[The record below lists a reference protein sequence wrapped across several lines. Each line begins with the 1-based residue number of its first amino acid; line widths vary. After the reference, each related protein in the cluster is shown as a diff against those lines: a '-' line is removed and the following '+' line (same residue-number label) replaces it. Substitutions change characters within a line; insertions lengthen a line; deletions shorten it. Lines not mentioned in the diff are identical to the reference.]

1 MRTLIR
7 IVAVLVIIGGGGAFY
22 VWHFMWNKKAP
33 DASTGKAI
41 VFTAADLAKEYSRQ
55 DEKLADSK
63 YLDKKIEVN
72 GIVSEIDK
80 DQDGGVLVILQT
92 SDPSAGVQCAME
104 DKGTNVNKGQ
114 NITIRGICT
123 GSGIT
128 GISLKGCKIK
138 Q

>member
-22 VWHFMWNKKAP
+22 VWQFMWNKKAP
-33 DASTGKAI
+33 DASKGKAI
-41 VFTAADLAKEYSRQ
+41 VFTAVDLAKEYNQ

-72 GIVSEIDK
+72 GVVSEIDK

-104 DKGTNVNKGQ
+104 DKGVIVSKGQ

-123 GSGIT
+123 GKLMDE
-128 GISLKGCKIK
+128 ISLKGCKLK